1 MSSKRRSKAETRDA
15 IMAAIS
21 FTKKMAEAKK
31 LSFTLR
37 EVARQADV
45 SHTLITLEHPEI
57 GALIREIKD
66 GLKNP
71 GEVEAKV
78 DASQKVSELA
88 CLRLELKNASETIL
102 RYARANHSLS
112 QLNEEFRS
120 ENERLRGLIPN
131 AKVVSIKDPSNSV

>member
-1 MSSKRRSKAETRDA
+1 MSTKRRSKAETRDV

-71 GEVEAKV
+71 GNVEVKV
-78 DASQKVSELA
+78 NESHKLSELA
-88 CLRLELKNASETIL
+88 ALRLELNNASQTIQ

-112 QLNEEFRS
+112 QMNQELRS
-120 ENERLRGLIPN
+120 ENERLCGLIPN
-131 AKVVSIKDPSNSV
+131 AKVLSLKEPS